1 MHIVRL
7 AGGFAGECDGRGGG
21 RAGGTAVHRIRR
33 ARDGGSWAAIAL
45 SLATGA
51 TALALPAIA
60 PARADTSGD
69 GVAAAIESQVMMPDA
84 DNRLAPPGSH
94 DDEREASASPHWC
107 NETGSLV
114 DDIHRHGGESVMRME
129 VGRGRVLERYWN
141 ETEEVIIEHGPDG
154 NSCLL
159 ELRRRRS
166 AGG

>member
-1 MHIVRL
+1 MHP
-7 AGGFAGECDGRGGG
+7 
-21 RAGGTAVHRIRR
+21 IRR

-45 SLATGA
+45 TLASASVTWLAA
-51 TALALPAIA
+51 TP
-60 PARADTSGD
+60 PARADSASD
-69 GVAAAIESQVMMPDA
+69 GVTAAFESQVMTPDLE
-84 DNRLAPPGSH
+84 NRLASPGTH
-94 DDEREASASPHWC
+94 DEEREASASPHWC

-129 VGRGRVLERYWN
+129 VGGGRVLERYWN